1 MPTTIS
7 NEYDPALSLKNNN
20 IPPWPPALE
29 TALRSINFCRQSGGE
44 TAMSASLNSTPT
56 RLNENEEQG
65 ILDFKLLN
73 AVNDRYGGVIVEV
86 TQPMDSDLFASLLRA
101 SIVRWRHQGK
111 RGVWI
116 KLPIQHV
123 NLVEAAVEEGCW
135 YHHAEPNYLMLV
147 YWIPQ
152 GPQTLPANASHRV
165 SIGAFVMNEKR
176 EVLVVQEN
184 IGRFRGTGVWKFPTG
199 VVNEGEDL
207 CAAAVR
213 EVKEETAVDTK
224 FVQVLAF
231 RQSHKV
237 LFEKSD
243 IFFLCLLEP
252 LSSEIQKQESE
263 IEAAKWM
270 PFEEY
275 AAQPFVQKHELFKCS
290 VDIFLATKDGN
301 YSGFS
306 PLPTS
311 TAFSDE
317 KNYMYFNTCDLNG
330 QQSGSE
336 TAMSA
341 SLNAVNHMYGGVSV
355 EVTQPMDSALFA
367 SLLRALIALW
377 RHQGKRGVWIKL
389 PIQHVNL
396 VEAAVE
402 SRTLF
407 RQNAS
412 HQVSIGAFVMNEKR
426 QVLVVQENIGRF
438 RGSGVW
444 KFPMGVVNESEDLCA
459 AAVRE
464 VKDETARMPFEEYA
478 AQSFVQKQELFKC
491 IVNICLAK
499 KYGNYSG
506 FSPMPTS
513 APQWLL
519 KFYGTCRIHKTKF
532 FDSEHVTATIE

>member
-1 MPTTIS
+1 MGNFACIERGLTYCISATVYIAFPIDLINVWTYPPTAIS
-7 NEYDPALSLKNNN
+7 NDPALSLKNNN
-20 IPPWPPALE
+20 IPPWFPALK
-29 TALRSINFCRQSGGE
+29 TALRSINFFCRQSGSE
-44 TAMSASLNSTPT
+44 TAMSASPNSTPT
-56 RLNENEEQG
+56 HLNENEEQG
-65 ILDFKLLN
+65 TLDFKLLN

-86 TQPMDSDLFASLLRA
+86 TRPMDSALFASLLRA
-101 SIVRWRHQGK
+101 SIARWRHQGK

-152 GPQTLPANASHRV
+152 GPHTLPANASHRV
-165 SIGAFVMNEKR
+165 SVGAFVMNEKR

-317 KNYMYFNTCDLNG
+317 NNYMYFNTHDLNG
-330 QQSGSE
+330 QYGS
-336 TAMSA
+336 
-341 SLNAVNHMYGGVSV
+341 
-355 EVTQPMDSALFA
+355 
-367 SLLRALIALW
+367 
-377 RHQGKRGVWIKL
+377 
-389 PIQHVNL
+389 
-396 VEAAVE
+396 
-402 SRTLF
+402 
-407 RQNAS
+407 
-412 HQVSIGAFVMNEKR
+412 
-426 QVLVVQENIGRF
+426 
-438 RGSGVW
+438 
-444 KFPMGVVNESEDLCA
+444 
-459 AAVRE
+459 
-464 VKDETARMPFEEYA
+464 
-478 AQSFVQKQELFKC
+478 
-491 IVNICLAK
+491 
-499 KYGNYSG
+499 
-506 FSPMPTS
+506 
-513 APQWLL
+513 
-519 KFYGTCRIHKTKF
+519 
-532 FDSEHVTATIE
+532 